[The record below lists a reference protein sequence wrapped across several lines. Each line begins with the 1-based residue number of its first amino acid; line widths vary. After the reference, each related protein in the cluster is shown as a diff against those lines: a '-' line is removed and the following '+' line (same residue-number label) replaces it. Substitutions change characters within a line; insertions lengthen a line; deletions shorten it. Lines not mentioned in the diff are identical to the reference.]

1 MNFNILRYIA
11 LAAVAVAS
19 VRVCGQDLLAA
30 QAPVDRQMAKI
41 DSVVLNRLIRAEN
54 YEYPA
59 QDLYPEWSNEYA
71 HKYTNVVMP
80 DSLVIDLTGFCMPTK
95 LTRANWQR
103 RLGGVYFAEINPLCY
118 KQSKGSRGK
127 RPKSK

>member
-1 MNFNILRYIA
+1 
-11 LAAVAVAS
+11 LARTGA
-19 VRVCGQDLLAA
+19 
-30 QAPVDRQMAKI
+30 
-41 DSVVLNRLIRAEN
+41 
-54 YEYPA
+54 
-59 QDLYPEWSNEYA
+59 
-71 HKYTNVVMP
+71 TNVGLAGGSWDPGGVTATARNP
-80 DSLVIDLTGFCMPTK
+80 GQSKEEREADRPLPVSHTSHSHLLPVTLAK